1 MARHTRRAVLGGLA
15 AVGLA
20 GCTGRLGGDGERT
33 AETSERT
40 LSTVPETLSVTNEV
54 GAVSV
59 TGEDRS
65 DVGIELT
72 RRGPPGRIEKLAFG
86 VQRDG
91 SSVSLVGETT
101 NEGLIQ
107 NDAGLS
113 LEITV
118 RVPTSVAVERV
129 ETTVGDVRLTGV
141 GGDPTVESTVSEVT
155 VRSVSGFVSAQ
166 TTAGDVT
173 IRDVGGLDRV
183 EATTGDLALDVP
195 SLRSDSS
202 ITTTTGDVDLAV
214 APELDAAVSVSAE
227 TGSVTVSE
235 LPLTVTE
242 QTTGAEVNGTL
253 GGGDDRLSVETTVGT
268 VTLRRLP
275 A

>member
-1 MARHTRRAVLGGLA
+1 MQRHTRRAVLGGLA

-40 LSTVPETLSVTNEV
+40 LSTVPETLSVTNDV

-72 RRGPPGRIEKLAFG
+72 RRGAPGRIEKLEFT
-86 VQRDG
+86 VQRDD
-91 SSVSLVGETT
+91 SSVSLVGETAD
-101 NEGLIQ
+101 EGLIQ
-107 NDAGLS
+107 NGGDLS

-129 ETTVGDVRLTGV
+129 ETTVGDVTLTDV
-141 GGDPTVESTVSEVT
+141 GGNPTVESTTSELT
-155 VRSVSGFVSAQ
+155 VRAVSGFVSAQ
-166 TTAGDVT
+166 TTTGDVT

-183 EATTGDLALDVP
+183 EATTGDLTLDVS

-214 APELDAAVSVSAE
+214 APDLDAAVSVSAE
-227 TGSVTVSE
+227 MGSVTVSE
-235 LPLTVTE
+235 LPLTVTK
-242 QTTGAEVNGTL
+242 QTTGAEAKGTL
-253 GGGDDRLSVETTVGT
+253 GSDSNRLSVETNVGS
-268 VTLRRLP
+268 VALRRLST
-275 A
+275 